1 MRDGIVATKDS
12 FQESAGSVL
21 IPILMTNDSTS
32 KQSTPRDNSDNLA
45 LSVIV
50 PVHNEEENIVGLAKE
65 ISDILLPFVPHE
77 IIYVN
82 DGSTD
87 NSYQVL
93 LDLTG
98 SLTGFRALQHFSR
111 KGQSAAIYSGV
122 TAAKAPLIVTLDGDG
137 QNDPADIPTLLETYY
152 SHSKGDGRLMVA
164 GWRKGRSDSWSKRVS
179 SRIANAI
186 RSSLLSD
193 HTPDTGCGLKIFRR
207 EDFMCF
213 PAFNHMHRFM
223 PALML
228 RNGGRV
234 KSVEVNHRPRI
245 HGKSHYGILNR
256 LWIGFADLLGVSWLN
271 RRKIHVELIEI
282 CNSSDKPRSP

>member
-1 MRDGIVATKDS
+1 MITTKDS

-21 IPILMTNDSTS
+21 IPIIMTNDTAP
-32 KQSTPRDNSDNLA
+32 KLNNPRDNSDNLA

-50 PVHNEEENIVGLAKE
+50 PVHNEEKNIGGLAKE
-65 ISDILLPFVPHE
+65 ISDILLPFVTHE
-77 IIYVN
+77 IIYVD

-87 NSYQVL
+87 DTYQVL
-93 LDLTG
+93 LDLTR

-122 TAAKAPLIVTLDGDG
+122 KAAKAPLIVTLDGDG

-152 SHSKGDGRLMVA
+152 SLSKYDGRLMVA
-164 GWRKGRSDSWSKRVS
+164 GWRKGRSDSLSKRFS
-179 SRIANAI
+179 SSIANTI

-207 EDFMCF
+207 EDFMDF
-213 PAFNHMHRFM
+213 PSFNHMHRFM

-245 HGKSHYGILNR
+245 HGKSHYGVLNR
-256 LWIGFADLLGVSWLN
+256 LWIGFADLLGVFWLN

-282 CNSSDKPRSP
+282 CDASDKIRSP

>member
-1 MRDGIVATKDS
+1 MITTKDS

-21 IPILMTNDSTS
+21 IPIIMTNDTAP
-32 KQSTPRDNSDNLA
+32 KLNNPRDNSDNLA

-50 PVHNEEENIVGLAKE
+50 PVHNEEKNIGGLAKE
-65 ISDILLPFVPHE
+65 ISDILLPFVTHE
-77 IIYVN
+77 IIYVD

-87 NSYQVL
+87 DTYQVL
-93 LDLTG
+93 LDLTR

-122 TAAKAPLIVTLDGDG
+122 KAAKAPLIVTLDGDG

-152 SHSKGDGRLMVA
+152 SLSKNDGRLMVA
-164 GWRKGRSDSWSKRVS
+164 GWRKGRSDSLSKRVS
-179 SRIANAI
+179 SSIANTI

-207 EDFMCF
+207 EDFMDF
-213 PAFNHMHRFM
+213 PSFNHMHRFM

-245 HGKSHYGILNR
+245 HGKSHYGVLNR
-256 LWIGFADLLGVSWLN
+256 LWIGFADLLGVFWLN

-282 CNSSDKPRSP
+282 CDAADKTRSP

>member
-1 MRDGIVATKDS
+1 
-12 FQESAGSVL
+12 
-21 IPILMTNDSTS
+21 
-32 KQSTPRDNSDNLA
+32 
-45 LSVIV
+45 
-50 PVHNEEENIVGLAKE
+50 
-65 ISDILLPFVPHE
+65 
-77 IIYVN
+77 
-82 DGSTD
+82 
-87 NSYQVL
+87 
-93 LDLTG
+93 
-98 SLTGFRALQHFSR
+98 
-111 KGQSAAIYSGV
+111 
-122 TAAKAPLIVTLDGDG
+122 
-137 QNDPADIPTLLETYY
+137 
-152 SHSKGDGRLMVA
+152 MVA
-164 GWRKGRSDSWSKRVS
+164 GWRKSRSDSWSKRVS
-179 SRIANAI
+179 SLIANAI

-207 EDFMCF
+207 EDFLCF
-213 PAFNHMHRFM
+213 PAFNHMHRFL